1 MTDNPEDPHRLVSAA
16 VVVGVDGTPAA
27 HSAIRWGAMVAA
39 RRGRR
44 LVLAYGM
51 NSTPAKTWLVAYQ
64 PMVDEAVQ
72 TLRTHGEQA
81 LTTGVQVVR
90 EAAPDLAAD
99 TLLSEHSPAKMLIE
113 LSKSAH
119 MVVLGS
125 RRGGAI
131 AHLGSTILAVAAHGH
146 GTIVAVREDA
156 EDITNGP
163 VVVGV
168 DGSPLSEG
176 AVAAAFEEA
185 AERGAELVAVH
196 AWSDL
201 TFGSFVGDPYT
212 WFPMSDI
219 EVNEEAILA
228 ERLAGWQEK
237 YPDVSVRRH
246 ISMAEPAAHLQRW
259 SESAQLLVV
268 GSHGRGSF
276 RGLLLGSV
284 SNSLVQHAKC
294 PVMVVR
300 SPEEKQAHD
309 KD

>member
-168 DGSPLSEG
+168 DGSPVSDT
-176 AVAAAFEEA
+176 AVAAAFAEA
-185 AERGAELVAVH
+185 SERGAELVAVH
-196 AWSDL
+196 TWSDL
-201 TFGSFVGDPYT
+201 TFTEFASTGF
-212 WFPMSDI
+212 I
-219 EVNEEAILA
+219 EIPAEDLQTAEQAVLA
-228 ERLAGWQEK
+228 ERLAGWQQR
-237 YPDVSVRRH
+237 YPEVTVRREVYP
-246 ISMAEPAAHLQRW
+246 STPAMHLREW
-259 SESAQLLVV
+259 SERAQLVVV
-268 GSHGRGSF
+268 GSRGRGGF
-276 RGLLLGSV
+276 RGLLLGST
-284 SNSLVQHAKC
+284 SQSLIQRAAC
-294 PVMVVR
+294 PVMITR
-300 SPEEKQAHD
+300 P
-309 KD
+309 

>member
-39 RRGRR
+39 RQGRR

-168 DGSPLSEG
+168 DGSPVSDT
-176 AVAAAFEEA
+176 AVAAAFAEA
-185 AERGAELVAVH
+185 SERGAELVAVH
-196 AWSDL
+196 TWSDL
-201 TFGSFVGDPYT
+201 TFTEFASTGF
-212 WFPMSDI
+212 I
-219 EVNEEAILA
+219 EIPAEDLQTAEQAVLA
-228 ERLAGWQEK
+228 ERLAGWQQR
-237 YPDVSVRRH
+237 YPEVTVRREVYP
-246 ISMAEPAAHLQRW
+246 STPAMHLREW
-259 SESAQLLVV
+259 SERAQLVVV
-268 GSHGRGSF
+268 GSRGRGGF
-276 RGLLLGSV
+276 RGLLLGST
-284 SNSLVQHAKC
+284 SQSLIQRAAC
-294 PVMVVR
+294 PVMITR
-300 SPEEKQAHD
+300 P
-309 KD
+309 

>member
-168 DGSPLSEG
+168 DGSPVSDT
-176 AVAAAFEEA
+176 AVAAAFAEA
-185 AERGAELVAVH
+185 SERGAELVAVH
-196 AWSDL
+196 TWSDL
-201 TFGSFVGDPYT
+201 TFTEFASTGF
-212 WFPMSDI
+212 I
-219 EVNEEAILA
+219 EIPAEDLQTAEQAVLA
-228 ERLAGWQEK
+228 ERLAGWQQR
-237 YPDVSVRRH
+237 YPEVTVRREVYP
-246 ISMAEPAAHLQRW
+246 STPAMHLREW
-259 SESAQLLVV
+259 SERAQLVVV
-268 GSHGRGSF
+268 GSRGRGGF
-276 RGLLLGSV
+276 RGLLLGST
-284 SNSLVQHAKC
+284 SQSLIQRAAC
-294 PVMVVR
+294 PVMITR
-300 SPEEKQAHD
+300 PG
-309 KD
+309 

>member
-156 EDITNGP
+156 EDIANGP

-168 DGSPLSEG
+168 DGSPVSDT
-176 AVAAAFEEA
+176 AVAAAFAEA
-185 AERGAELVAVH
+185 SERGAELVAVH
-196 AWSDL
+196 TWSDL
-201 TFGSFVGDPYT
+201 TFTEFASTGF
-212 WFPMSDI
+212 I
-219 EVNEEAILA
+219 EIPAEDLQTAEQAVLA
-228 ERLAGWQEK
+228 ERLAGWQQR
-237 YPDVSVRRH
+237 YPEVTVRREVYP
-246 ISMAEPAAHLQRW
+246 STPAMHLREW
-259 SESAQLLVV
+259 SERAQLVVV
-268 GSHGRGSF
+268 GSRGRGGF
-276 RGLLLGSV
+276 RGLLLGST
-284 SNSLVQHAKC
+284 SQSLIQRAAC
-294 PVMVVR
+294 PVMITR
-300 SPEEKQAHD
+300 P
-309 KD
+309 

>member
-27 HSAIRWGAMVAA
+27 HSAIRWGATVAA

-156 EDITNGP
+156 EDITSGP

-168 DGSPLSEG
+168 DGSPVSDT
-176 AVAAAFEEA
+176 AVAAAFAEA
-185 AERGAELVAVH
+185 SERGAELVAVH
-196 AWSDL
+196 TWSDL
-201 TFGSFVGDPYT
+201 TFTEFASTGF
-212 WFPMSDI
+212 I
-219 EVNEEAILA
+219 EIPAEDLQTAEQAVLA
-228 ERLAGWQEK
+228 ERLAGWQQR
-237 YPDVSVRRH
+237 YPEVTVRREVYP
-246 ISMAEPAAHLQRW
+246 STPALHLREW
-259 SESAQLLVV
+259 SERAQLVVV
-268 GSHGRGSF
+268 GSRGRGGF
-276 RGLLLGSV
+276 RGLLLGST
-284 SNSLVQHAKC
+284 SQSLIQRAAC
-294 PVMVVR
+294 PVMITR
-300 SPEEKQAHD
+300 PG
-309 KD
+309 